1 MSSQPYSLNVLTQQL
16 TGLSG
21 FEYITSGGQKSVYSA
36 IHSHH
41 GKVALKLLIPSSS
54 AERFDR
60 EIASVNII
68 ANGRVPQIYESGTLV
83 DPYHGHLWLIE
94 QWIEGISLKDKLA
107 NGPISNSLVLQIA
120 FDILTVL
127 VAAEAN
133 QIVHRDIKPDNILI
147 APEESNCWLVDFG
160 IARLLGR
167 TSLTVGVMPHTL
179 GYAPLE
185 QLNSLKSEID
195 TRSDLFSLGV
205 TLYESIEG
213 VNPYIDGANTV
224 DEVIRRMGSINFPEI
239 LRQVD
244 NKGDL
249 KNLITAMTRQKKIHR
264 ISTAAEAHE
273 WISEIVALG
282 AI

>member
-1 MSSQPYSLNVLTQQL
+1 M
-16 TGLSG
+16 
-21 FEYITSGGQKSVYSA
+21 
-36 IHSHH
+36 
-41 GKVALKLLIPSSS
+41 
-54 AERFDR
+54 
-60 EIASVNII
+60 
-68 ANGRVPQIYESGTLV
+68 
-83 DPYHGHLWLIE
+83 
-94 QWIEGISLKDKLA
+94 
-107 NGPISNSLVLQIA
+107 
-120 FDILTVL
+120 
-127 VAAEAN
+127 
-133 QIVHRDIKPDNILI
+133 
-147 APEESNCWLVDFG
+147 DFG

-179 GYAPLE
+179 GYASLE